1 LLDGVI
7 NVALYHCLGPSIQTA
22 LFNGPL
28 VVLIAWAL
36 GKPMDLNFEIF
47 MICLLVL
54 SILVVGNFLRDGE
67 SNWLEGALLVV
78 SVLFFNVTMRMGTI
92 QADRLQVVYVIIAI
106 ACWYYPNPDVATS
119 NGLEGAEMVDVKM
132 SVDMLRRIQDLVS
145 SKLHD

>member
-1 LLDGVI
+1 VI

-28 VVLIAWAL
+28 VVIVAWAM

-47 MICLLVL
+47 MVGLLVL

-78 SVLFFNVTMRMGTI
+78 CHPPSSVNLRINADSFIRLYMLLSPLPAGTT
-92 QADRLQVVYVIIAI
+92 L
-106 ACWYYPNPDVATS
+106 T
-119 NGLEGAEMVDVKM
+119 LM
-132 SVDMLRRIQDLVS
+132 SPLRTVWRRALGRW
-145 SKLHD
+145 

>member
-1 LLDGVI
+1 MRHGVSTFQANRIAVKYPLILADGMI

-28 VVLIAWAL
+28 VVIVGWAM

-47 MICLLVL
+47 MIALLVL

-78 SVLFFNVTMRMGTI
+78 CS
-92 QADRLQVVYVIIAI
+92 
-106 ACWYYPNPDVATS
+106 
-119 NGLEGAEMVDVKM
+119 
-132 SVDMLRRIQDLVS
+132 
-145 SKLHD
+145 